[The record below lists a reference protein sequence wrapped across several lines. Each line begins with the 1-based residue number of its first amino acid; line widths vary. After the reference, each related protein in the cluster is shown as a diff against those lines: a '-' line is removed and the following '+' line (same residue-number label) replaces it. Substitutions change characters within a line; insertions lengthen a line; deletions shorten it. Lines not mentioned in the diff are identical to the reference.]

1 MSLADHGGGWQ
12 AYRQV
17 TDGSGSVQAT
27 LRALGEASPSS
38 HFFERT
44 LSTGELTA
52 L

>member
-1 MSLADHGGGWQ
+1 MAPEAFEQRSAPVGG
-12 AYRQV
+12 
-17 TDGSGSVQAT
+17 SK
-27 LRALGEASPSS
+27 PPS